1 MKCRECYEG
10 FKTINRNTNATCTVL
25 KMKDVADSDRLDS
38 LVSQLKACDLE
49 FLVKYRDVWRQ
60 YHELWVIVVCGVNR
74 IGCNGDQSLLFAY
87 RSDEKYMQSE

>member
-10 FKTINRNTNATCTVL
+10 FKAINRNTNATCTVL

-38 LVSQLKACDLE
+38 LVSQLKTCNSE
-49 FLVKYRDVWRQ
+49 FLVKYCDVWRQ

-87 RSDEKYMQSE
+87 RSDKK

>member
-10 FKTINRNTNATCTVL
+10 FKAINQNTNATCTVL
-25 KMKDVADSDRLDS
+25 KMKDVADSARLDS
-38 LVSQLKACDLE
+38 LVSQLKACDSE

-74 IGCNGDQSLLFAY
+74 IGCNGDQ
-87 RSDEKYMQSE
+87 

>member
-10 FKTINRNTNATCTVL
+10 FKAINRNTNATCTVL

-38 LVSQLKACDLE
+38 FVSQLKTCDME

-74 IGCNGDQSLLFAY
+74 IGCNGDQ
-87 RSDEKYMQSE
+87 

>member
-10 FKTINRNTNATCTVL
+10 FKAINRNTNATCTVL

-38 LVSQLKACDLE
+38 LVSQLKTCDME
-49 FLVKYRDVWRQ
+49 FLVKYGDVLRQ
-60 YHELWVIVVCGVNR
+60 YHGLWVIVVCGVNR

>member
-10 FKTINRNTNATCTVL
+10 FKAINRNTNATYTPL
-25 KMKDVADSDRLDS
+25 KMKDVADRDRLDS
-38 LVSQLKACDLE
+38 LVSQMKTCDSE

-74 IGCNGDQSLLFAY
+74 IGCNGDQ
-87 RSDEKYMQSE
+87 

>member
-1 MKCRECYEG
+1 M
-10 FKTINRNTNATCTVL
+10 TCTLL
-25 KMKDVADSDRLDS
+25 KMKDVADRDRFDS
-38 LVSQLKACDLE
+38 LVSQLKACDSE

-87 RSDEKYMQSE
+87 RSDKK

>member
-10 FKTINRNTNATCTVL
+10 FKAINRNTNATCTVL

-38 LVSQLKACDLE
+38 LVSQLKTCDME

-60 YHELWVIVVCGVNR
+60 YHELWVIAACGVNR

-87 RSDEKYMQSE
+87 RSDEKYI